1 MDKKYYLRFEN
12 KFRGDRDEIISRLGN
27 YDGIIRFLKKHH
39 ENPNAL
45 DIGSGRGEWLQKCK
59 KEGLPGMGIEID
71 SEMVILSRKYNLDVI
86 EGDALDALKNIQSK
100 SYSLITSF
108 HLIEHID
115 NQKIENIIHECRRIL
130 KDNGLMMLETPSIDN
145 LIVSSRQFY
154 LDPTHINPIN
164 PDGIKF
170 LIEQCGF
177 QKVNYYFINGG
188 PLQNANQFSLTKVFN
203 GVGQDL
209 LVIAIAQRREAEKFF
224 SSKDKWMDDVNLANG
239 TIQTSIKFDES
250 ARKIENKL
258 SEIEDIINIQERQ
271 IQDIIIEQNKILNS
285 APVRYFKSFKRKYFA
300 FKLVF
305 SKIKYKFSSKILIVC
320 KKIIKRLF
328 RDLAFII
335 KRFLKFFSYIFLKIR
350 CNNISII
357 INKII
362 YIVDKRFRF
371 KNHAENLYLVK
382 KYKHKKLFNHFF
394 SSIGAKKIYN
404 DIIKKNRNIK

>member
-12 KFRGDRDEIISRLGN
+12 KFRGDRDEIISRLGS

-59 KEGLPGMGIEID
+59 KEGLSGMGIEID
-71 SEMVILSRKYNLDVI
+71 SEMVVLSRKYNLDVI

-130 KDNGLMMLETPSIDN
+130 KDNGLMILETPSIDN

-154 LDPTHINPIN
+154 LDPTHVNPIN

-188 PLQNANQFSLTKVFN
+188 PLQNANKFSLTKVFN

-209 LVIAIAQRREAEKFF
+209 LVIAITERGEAENFF
-224 SSKDKWMDDVNLANG
+224 CSKDNWMEDVNVAVG
-239 TIQTSIKFDES
+239 TMQTSIEFDES
-250 ARKIENKL
+250 ARELENRVT
-258 SEIEDIINIQERQ
+258 EMEDIIKTQERH
-271 IQDIIIEQNKILNS
+271 IQDLIREQNKILNS
-285 APVRYFKSFKRKYFA
+285 APVRLFEA
-300 FKLVF
+300 FKCKYYNLKSIF
-305 SKIKYKFSSKILIVC
+305 SKIKYKAFSKLPIIC
-320 KKIIKRLF
+320 KKIIKRLL
-328 RDLAFII
+328 REVAFIL
-335 KRFLKFFSYIFLKIR
+335 KSFLKFLSYIFIKIR
-350 CNNISII
+350 CNYMHII
-357 INKII
+357 INKAI
-362 YIVDKRFRF
+362 YIVDQRLRF
-371 KNHAENLYLVK
+371 KNYAKMSRLVEK
-382 KYKHKKLFNHFF
+382 DKNKTLSNHFF
-394 SSIGAKKIYN
+394 SSLGAKKIYH
-404 DIIKKNRNIK
+404 DIIKNKNKK